1 MISSKT
7 KLRPGPECVP
17 GLLLYGGKLM
27 NKRELIEEV
36 LDALRNMED
45 AVETITTLDVDA
57 VMDAIEK
64 ESEE

>member
-1 MISSKT
+1 MD
-7 KLRPGPECVP
+7 
-17 GLLLYGGKLM
+17 
-27 NKRELIEEV
+27 KRELIEEV

-64 ESEE
+64 GDTYGKN